1 MFFRRKQPKTV
12 GSQGEDL
19 ATRYLKDKGYAI
31 LERNF
36 ANPKG
41 YRLGEIDIIAQKDG
55 TIVFVEVK
63 TRHRQ
68 LSDREEIILPEAAIT
83 PDKMRKLSR
92 IAEYYLKKTKQ
103 LHVPHRFD
111 ALAIVIDT
119 TEKTAKIRHLESI
132 FF

>member
-1 MFFRRKQPKTV
+1 MLFSRKQPKTV

-19 ATRYLKDKGYAI
+19 AERYLRDKGYRI

-41 YRLGEIDIIAQKDG
+41 YRLGEIDIIAKQG
-55 TIVFVEVK
+55 ETIVFVEVK

-68 LSDREEIILPEAAIT
+68 IRDGDGIILPEAAIT

-92 IAEYYLKKTKQ
+92 IAEYYLRKTRQ
-103 LHVPHRFD
+103 LSLPYRFD
-111 ALAIVIDT
+111 ALALVIDT
-119 TEKTAKIRHLESI
+119 DRKTAKIRHLESI